1 MKEKRDK
8 IEKRQKGKRQ
18 EKEKTEKGGGQ
29 KKNMLTTF
37 EYFKAEFTASQNSK
51 KPINLKIRNLAT
63 RPPDLN

>member
-29 KKNMLTTF
+29 KNMLTTF
-37 EYFKAEFTASQNSK
+37 EYFKADFTASQNSK